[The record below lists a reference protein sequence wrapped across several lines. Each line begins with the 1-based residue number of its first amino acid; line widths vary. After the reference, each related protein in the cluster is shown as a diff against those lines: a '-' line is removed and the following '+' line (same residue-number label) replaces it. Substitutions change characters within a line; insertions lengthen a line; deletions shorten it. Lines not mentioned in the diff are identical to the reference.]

1 MSEIG
6 HSREDRQTSCCPR
19 LISNSE
25 AVEPAGVQPRT
36 SRRAIGTIAAASLA
50 DATRDSGPAAIA
62 AAVAAAIDAAAS
74 APLKDTARD
83 GLPPDPRIPDDCL

>member
-19 LISNSE
+19 LISNSD
-25 AVEPAGVQPRT
+25 AVGPTGVQPRT
-36 SRRAIGTIAAASLA
+36 SRRAIGTVAAASLA

-74 APLKDTARD
+74 VPLVDSARD
-83 GLPPDPRIPDDCL
+83 ELPPEDDCL